1 MNNSS
6 SAAFTDTKPHYKILD
21 GLRGVAAL
29 IVIWYHIYECFPP
42 ELHIFGH
49 GYLAVDFFFM
59 LSGFVIGYAYDNRLQ
74 TGKLTLKGF
83 FKRRIIRLHPMVI
96 LGIVIGAVAFLIQG
110 GVQWDGTKVT
120 TSALMIG
127 MIIAMFMV
135 PAVPGTYP
143 EVRGNGEMF
152 PLNGPTWSLFFEYL
166 ANIFYAIFLRRL
178 STKSLAFFTVASAIG
193 LATFAVINPTGY
205 GTLGVGWTIADYN
218 FLGGILRVTF
228 PFCAGLL
235 LSRVFKPVKI
245 KGAFWVCSVLLAAIL
260 YIPFI
265 GEYEN
270 PIYNCIWEVC
280 CIALIFPLIVYLG
293 ASGNTT
299 DKFSS
304 GICKFLGD
312 ISYPLYIVHYPSMYL
327 FYAYIGFPNTFRTPS
342 ETWIWQIVL
351 FAGNIILAYAA
362 LKLYDEPVRKWLSKK

>member
-1 MNNSS
+1 M
-6 SAAFTDTKPHYKILD
+6 
-21 GLRGVAAL
+21 
-29 IVIWYHIYECFPP
+29 
-42 ELHIFGH
+42 
-49 GYLAVDFFFM
+49 
-59 LSGFVIGYAYDNRLQ
+59 
-74 TGKLTLKGF
+74 
-83 FKRRIIRLHPMVI
+83 
-96 LGIVIGAVAFLIQG
+96 
-110 GVQWDGTKVT
+110 
-120 TSALMIG
+120 
-127 MIIAMFMV
+127 
-135 PAVPGTYP
+135 
-143 EVRGNGEMF
+143 
-152 PLNGPTWSLFFEYL
+152 
-166 ANIFYAIFLRRL
+166 
-178 STKSLAFFTVASAIG
+178 
-193 LATFAVINPTGY
+193 
-205 GTLGVGWTIADYN
+205 
-218 FLGGILRVTF
+218 
-228 PFCAGLL
+228 
-235 LSRVFKPVKI
+235 
-245 KGAFWVCSVLLAAIL
+245 CSVLLAAIL